1 MVAHGLLLD
10 TASRG
15 FKRERSGAPEG
26 TCFAYLPT
34 KGGEGEGGE
43 LQVGG
48 PDATQ
53 KHGNTL

>member
-15 FKRERSGAPEG
+15 SKRERSGAPKG
-26 TCFAYLPT
+26 TCFAYHAYLTT
-34 KGGEGEGGE
+34 KGGEGEGGG

-48 PDATQ
+48 T
-53 KHGNTL
+53 